1 MCLTR
6 GLGKP
11 KTKGAEMPTRFH
23 VATTGS
29 DHAEG
34 SVDRPFRTISRAA
47 ALAQPGDT
55 VIVHGGEYREWV
67 QPQRGGLSDLR
78 RITYTAAP
86 GEHVVVKGSEPV
98 TGWNRVSGD
107 VWTVAVPNALFGT
120 FNPFA
125 EEIDGDWIVYA
136 DQSTPK
142 KHLGEVY
149 LNGTSFYEVST
160 VDEVSGPPLRTETID
175 DWTGTVDRIRDTAQ
189 TQLVWHAE
197 VGADQT
203 TIWASFQGADPNE
216 ELVEINVRR
225 SVFFPKEHHL
235 DYITVRGF
243 ELAQAATPWAPP
255 TADQPGLIGPNWAK
269 GWIIED
275 NIIHDAKCSAVSLG
289 KEISTGHN
297 FATVRRDKPG
307 YQYQLESVFAALQIG
322 WDREHVGSHIVRRN
336 TIYDCGQNA
345 VVGHLGC
352 AFSTI
357 EDNHIYN
364 IALKREFYGYEI
376 GGIKLHA
383 AIDVIIRHNRIH
395 DCSLGTWL
403 DWQTQGTRVSRNLY
417 YDNNRDLFVEVSHG
431 PFLVEHNI
439 FASRVSLELFSQGG
453 AFVNNL
459 VCGTVSL
466 DPVLER
472 PTPYHV
478 PHSTQV
484 AGYAAIH
491 GGDDRHIG
499 NIFLGDD
506 PALAYGPKS
515 SRPGQRAAGH
525 GTAGYDGHPASMEAY
540 LALVSDPTRGDHE
553 RFKNVKQPVYIRENV
568 YAAGAQ
574 AFEAE
579 NGAIVLAGSD
589 VTAAVVDEGTEV
601 YLECSLPGA
610 FDNVRVDTVSGA
622 DLERV
627 RFVDADFEE
636 RDGAPAV
643 LAADLVGVNKTPS
656 SSYPAGPISA
666 LTSGVSRI
674 RIW

>member
-1 MCLTR
+1 
-6 GLGKP
+6 
-11 KTKGAEMPTRFH
+11 MPSEFH

-29 DHAEG
+29 DNAEG
-34 SVDRPFRTISRAA
+34 SVDQPFRTINRAA
-47 ALAQPGDT
+47 ALARPGDT

-67 QPQRGGLSDLR
+67 QPQRGGLSDQR

-86 GEHVVVKGSEPV
+86 GEHVVIKGSEPV
-98 TGWNRVSGD
+98 TGWNRLTDD
-107 VWTVAVPNALFGT
+107 VWTVVVPNTLFGA

-160 VDEVSGPPLRTETID
+160 VDEVSNPPLRTEMID
-175 DWTGTVDRIRDTAQ
+175 DWTGTVERIRNTAQ
-189 TQLVWHAE
+189 TQLVWYAE
-197 VGADQT
+197 VGADET
-203 TIWASFQGADPNE
+203 TIWASFRGTNPNE

-225 SVFFPKEHHL
+225 SVFYPTEHHL

-243 ELAQAATPWAPP
+243 ELAHAATPWAPP

-275 NIIHDAKCSAVSLG
+275 NVIHDAKCSAVSLG

-297 FATVRRDKPG
+297 FATLRRDKPG
-307 YQYQLESVFAALQIG
+307 YQYQLESVFAAVQIG
-322 WDREHVGSHIVRRN
+322 WDREHIGSHIVRRN

-357 EDNHIYN
+357 EDNHVYN
-364 IALKREFYGYEI
+364 IAIKREFYGYEI
-376 GGIKLHA
+376 AGIKLHA

-395 DCSLGTWL
+395 DCSLGVWL
-403 DWQTQGTRVSRNLY
+403 DWQTQGTRVSRNLFY
-417 YDNNRDLFVEVSHG
+417 HNNRDLFVEVSHG

-439 FASRVSLELFSQGG
+439 LASPVSLELFSQGG
-453 AFVNNL
+453 AFVHNL

-466 DPVLER
+466 VPILER

-499 NIFLGDD
+499 NIFLGGD
-506 PALAYGPKS
+506 PALAYGPHS
-515 SRPGQRAAGH
+515 TRPVQRAVGH
-525 GTAGYDGHPASMEAY
+525 GTAGYNGHPVSMEAY
-540 LALVSDPTRGDHE
+540 LELVSDPTKGDHE
-553 RFKNVKQPVYIRENV
+553 RFMNVKQPVYIRDNV
-568 YAAGAQ
+568 YAAGADS
-574 AFEAE
+574 FDAE
-579 NGAIVLAGSD
+579 KGAAILGGND
-589 VTAAVVDEGTEV
+589 VTVAVSDEGAEV
-601 YLECSLPGA
+601 YLECQLPID
-610 FDNVRVDTVSGA
+610 FDSTRVDSVSGA
-622 DLERV
+622 DLPPV

-636 RDGAPAV
+636 PDGTPVV
-643 LAADLVGVNKTPS
+643 LGSDLVGAAKTPG
-656 SSYPAGPISA
+656 SSYPAGPLA
-666 LTSGVSRI
+666 VLASGSSRI
-674 RIW
+674 RVW

>member
-1 MCLTR
+1 MCLNR
-6 GLGKP
+6 AFGNR
-11 KTKGAEMPTRFH
+11 TKGTEVPSRLH

-29 DHAEG
+29 DDADG
-34 SVDRPFRTISRAA
+34 SENRPFRTINRAA

-55 VIVHGGEYREWV
+55 VIIHGGEYREWV
-67 QPQRGGLSDLR
+67 QPQRGGLSDRR

-86 GEHVVVKGSEPV
+86 GEHVVIKGSEPV
-98 TGWNRVSGD
+98 TDWDRVSGD

-142 KHLGEVY
+142 KHLGDVY
-149 LNGTSFYEVST
+149 LNGTSFYEVAT
-160 VDEVSGPPLRTETID
+160 VDEVSDPPLRTEMID
-175 DWTGTVDRIRDTAQ
+175 NWTGTVDRIRNTAQ

-197 VGADQT
+197 VGAEET
-203 TIWASFQGADPNE
+203 TIWANFGGADPND

-225 SVFFPKEHHL
+225 SVFYPAEHHL

-275 NIIHDAKCSAVSLG
+275 NVIHDAKCSAVSIG

-307 YQYQLESVFAALQIG
+307 YQYQLESVFAARQIG
-322 WDREHVGSHIVRRN
+322 WDREHIGSHVIRRN
-336 TIYDCGQNA
+336 TIYDCGQNGI
-345 VVGHLGC
+345 VGHLGC
-352 AFSTI
+352 VFSTI

-364 IALKREFYGYEI
+364 IAIKREFYGYEI
-376 GGIKLHA
+376 AGIKLHA
-383 AIDVIIRHNRIH
+383 ALDVIIRHNRIN
-395 DCSLGTWL
+395 DCSLGIWL
-403 DWQTQGTRVSRNLY
+403 DWQTQGTRVSRNLC
-417 YDNNRDLFVEVSHG
+417 YDNSRDLFVEVSHG
-431 PFLVEHNI
+431 PYLVEHNI
-439 FASRVSLELFSQGG
+439 LASRVSLELFSQGG
-453 AFVNNL
+453 AFVHNL
-459 VCGTVSL
+459 FCGTVSL
-466 DPVLER
+466 DPVVER

-484 AGYAAIH
+484 AGYAAIL
-491 GGDDRHIG
+491 GGDDRYIG
-499 NIFLGDD
+499 NVFLGGDL
-506 PALAYGPKS
+506 ALAYAPDS
-515 SRPGQRAAGH
+515 SRPGRREVGY
-525 GTAGYDGHPASMEAY
+525 GTAGYDGRPASMEAY
-540 LALVSDPTRGDHE
+540 LALVSDPTKGDHE
-553 RFKNVKQPVYIRENV
+553 RFTNVMQPVYIRDNV
-568 YAAGAQ
+568 YAAGAR

-579 NGAIVLAGSD
+579 SGAIVLAESD
-589 VTAAVVDEGTEV
+589 VTAAVVDQGTKV
-601 YLECSLPGA
+601 YLECTLPVD
-610 FDNVRVDTVSGA
+610 FDAVRVGTVSGA

-636 RDGAPAV
+636 HDGSLAV
-643 LAADLVGVNKTPS
+643 LAADLIGVDKTPS
-656 SSYPAGPISA
+656 SSYPAGPISE

-674 RIW
+674 RVW